1 MVLPLAVSQ
10 MRTKSI
16 PIILE
21 LVLSPS
27 NAGLF
32 SFTSFREVCVP
43 LFFLPLEDNGNI
55 DDVCYMY
62 IY

>member
-1 MVLPLAVSQ
+1 